1 MIYLHFSGN
10 ILFAQEYVAIY
21 PEFTAK
27 LTHPLVNTIY
37 EDDHGHI
44 WLGSLQGL
52 NRFDGVNVTT
62 YLHDPK
68 DNKSLPINYI
78 ASITSSPGDKDYYFV
93 LQNKLFHYNP
103 NTVVFTELFDEG
115 TIGISSYAVKRVYNK
130 IYVET
135 NSGLFLLNGTATK
148 KIQFDKLA
156 HLNNQNLTIAAG
168 TNNQIVLSGV
178 NLYLFNRELTQ
189 LLDSVQ
195 TPEGNYNFS
204 PNFVTLANGLR
215 IFLAGGN
222 LYKSVNGKT
231 LPLQE
236 NDLPGLPLLPYS
248 FSDIYQDSLNTIWL
262 TGTSGIFTIT
272 GSGKIVNH
280 YNEFSQP
287 ANIGGNKIILLHD
300 SHKNIW
306 LSGSEQIVVLSPIT
320 TPFKQYYFNSP
331 NGNLL
336 SDNLN
341 ELIETSHGT
350 ILIGT
355 DKGVTTSINKYTAI
369 PQQIEWLCEITKNKP
384 ISSIF
389 ELNPSQFYIGY
400 TNGEGLACYD
410 IQKRSSLLIPL
421 QTTTPSGF
429 NTPSDIIAD
438 NKAGIWMCTHGDG
451 IFTIKN
457 NITQPF
463 LPEQI
468 TGGLA
473 FGEQLLPEPDGEII
487 YRYNTG
493 IAKINSAHTG
503 IQTFQLAT
511 GADYPNVLS
520 CNKINDDTYLL
531 GGYYGVWKFNSTTGT
546 STFHKI
552 LLDTRKV
559 EVHGAFVIKN
569 QYWLI
574 TSNGII
580 ITDNEFK
587 LIQHINGR
595 LGLDKSAFYLADQ
608 IITKNGECWIGNKFG
623 LTIFNPDNVTKNATE
638 VKLKLLSIEIDGDK
652 IFTGLNA
659 IPEKLILNPGDIYTR
674 ITFGLSEP
682 LANVNRKFRYRLNSK
697 NAQWVELL
705 APEITL
711 HSLSPG
717 NYNLELQALN
727 DDGSYTASYIIPI
740 IIQAPFYARWWFYLL
755 CLLIVSGILY
765 AIYRYR
771 IDKLLAV
778 EKLRDRIARDLHDD
792 IGSSLSGLHILS
804 KVAEKKVDHPEEA
817 LKHLQQLSHRT
828 QNITTSLD
836 DLVWV
841 VDPKRD
847 SMHEVWIR
855 TREIVG
861 ELIDVETT
869 KVNMFIEDN
878 ILPLKADAILKKNLT
893 LYIKEALNNIA
904 KYAEATIIDIKLAQ
918 KDKLMFLTLSDNG
931 KGFDLQQQLLS
942 GNGLGNFQVRA
953 NAIRGEHQIKS
964 APGQGCIL
972 TLSWK
977 MT

>member
-1 MIYLHFSGN
+1 MLLGGKT
-10 ILFAQEYVAIY
+10 LLGQEFIATY
-21 PEFTAK
+21 PEFTEK

-52 NRFDGVNVTT
+52 NRFDGINVIN
-62 YLHDPK
+62 YLHDPN
-68 DNKSLPINYI
+68 DSTSLPINYLTR
-78 ASITSSPGDKDYYFV
+78 ITSSPGDKDYYF
-93 LQNKLFHYNP
+93 LLLDKLFHFDP
-103 NTVVFTELFDEG
+103 NTEVFTQLLDEG
-115 TIGISSYAVKRVYNK
+115 NIDISTYDVKRVYDIN
-130 IYVET
+130 YAET
-135 NSGLFLLNGTATK
+135 NAGLYQLNGTATK
-148 KIQFDKLA
+148 KIQFDKQA
-156 HLNNQNLTIAAG
+156 HLNNQILSIAAG
-168 TNNQIVLSGV
+168 PNNQIVLSGV

-204 PNFVTLANGLR
+204 PDFATLSNGLR

-222 LYKSVNGKT
+222 LYKSINGKT
-231 LPLQE
+231 LPLKQ
-236 NDLPGLPLLPYS
+236 NDLLGLPLLPYS
-248 FSDIYQDSLNTIWL
+248 FTDIYQDSLNTIWL
-262 TGTSGIFTIT
+262 TGTSGVFTISS
-272 GSGKIVNH
+272 SGKIVNH

-300 SHKNIW
+300 SHENIW
-306 LSGSEQIVVLSPIT
+306 LSGSEQIVVLSPIK

-331 NGNLL
+331 NGSLL

-341 ELIETSHGT
+341 EFFETSNGI

-355 DKGVTTSINKYTAI
+355 DKGVTTHRNGSATNQPQLGWLIN
-369 PQQIEWLCEITKNKP
+369 ETKNKP
-384 ISSIF
+384 VSTIF
-389 ELNPSQFYIGY
+389 ESSESQFYIGY
-400 TNGEGLACYD
+400 TNGEGLALYD
-410 IQKRSSLLIPL
+410 IQKRSKLIIPI
-421 QTTTPSGF
+421 QTSTPSGF

-438 NKAGIWMCTHGDG
+438 NKGGIWMCTHGDG

-457 NITQPF
+457 KSTQPF
-463 LPEQI
+463 LPEEI
-468 TGGLA
+468 TSGMA

-493 IAKINSAHTG
+493 IAKINATHTG
-503 IQTFQLAT
+503 IQKFQLTA

-520 CNKINDDTYLL
+520 CNKITDDTYLL
-531 GGYYGVWKFNSTTGT
+531 GGYYGVWKFNSTTGV

-552 LLDTRKV
+552 LLDNRQV
-559 EVHGAFVIKN
+559 AVHGAFILKN

-587 LIQHINGR
+587 IIQHINGR
-595 LGLDKSAFYLADQ
+595 LGLDKSSFYLTDQ

-623 LTIFNPDNVTKNATE
+623 LTIFKPENVTKNNSD
-638 VKLKLLSIEIDGDK
+638 VKLELLSIEIDGNK
-652 IFTGLNA
+652 IYTGLNA
-659 IPEKLILNPGDIYTR
+659 IPEKLVLNPGDIYTR

-682 LANVNRKFRYRLNSK
+682 LANINRKFRYRLNGK

-727 DDGSYTASYIIPI
+727 DDGSYTASYVIPI
-740 IIQAPFYARWWFYLL
+740 TIQAPFYARWWFYLL
-755 CLLIVSGILY
+755 CIIAVSGIMY

-804 KVAEKKVDHPEEA
+804 KVAEKKVNQPEEA
-817 LKHLQQLSHRT
+817 LKHLQQLSNRT
-828 QNITTSLD
+828 QNITTTLD

-855 TREIVG
+855 SREIVG

-869 KVNMFIEDN
+869 KVNMFIEEA

-904 KYAEATIIDIKLAQ
+904 KYAEATIIDISLTQ
-918 KDKLMFLTLSDNG
+918 KDKLMYLTISDNG
-931 KGFDLQQQLLS
+931 NGFEIQQKLAS
-942 GNGLGNFQVRA
+942 GNGLGNFHVRA
-953 NAIRGEHQIKS
+953 SAIHGDHQIKS
-964 APGQGCIL
+964 APGMGCEL
-972 TLSWK
+972 TLTWK